1 MKPAQRVDV
10 QQFKKVFILFNRYSG
25 KQLFATNAARINQI
39 FKLLKEKLNA
49 QVEMLDVRYFEQMP
63 ELARQVAE
71 EQCDW
76 VIIAGGDGTIRAF
89 VEDLLRLDFHPYIL
103 SLIHI

>member
-39 FKLLKEKLNA
+39 FKLLKEN
-49 QVEMLDVRYFEQMP
+49 
-63 ELARQVAE
+63 
-71 EQCDW
+71 
-76 VIIAGGDGTIRAF
+76 
-89 VEDLLRLDFHPYIL
+89 
-103 SLIHI
+103 